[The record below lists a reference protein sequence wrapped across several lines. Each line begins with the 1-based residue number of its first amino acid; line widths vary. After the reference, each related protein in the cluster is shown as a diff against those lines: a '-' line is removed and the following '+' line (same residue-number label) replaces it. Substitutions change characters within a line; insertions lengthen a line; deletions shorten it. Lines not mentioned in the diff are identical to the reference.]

1 VRLVLVLFGWTAAC
15 SPATPEPVHPNDE
28 GKIIVT
34 DAGDPKQQE
43 TYVYVARRPL
53 AIVGLAEARGMD
65 EALARATTDKI
76 ADALDTCA
84 TEQARQQKLVDGSG
98 RVVAQIGAGGQVEG
112 TKVTFEPGQ
121 GIVANGLLCL
131 AAPVRLMTFPPNDG
145 GARGFAIEALWGPG
159 VVNVGKK

>member
-1 VRLVLVLFGWTAAC
+1 VRSLLLLFVVGC
-15 SPATPEPVHPNDE
+15 SPATPEPIHPNDE

-34 DAGDPKQQE
+34 DAGNPQQQE

-65 EALARATTDKI
+65 EALAKATTDRI

-98 RVVAQIGAGGQVEG
+98 RIVAQVGAGGQVEG
-112 TKVTFEPGQ
+112 TNVTFEPGP
-121 GIVANGLLCL
+121 GILANGLLCL
-131 AAPVRLMTFPPNDG
+131 AAPIRLMTFPPGDG
-145 GARGFAIEALWGPG
+145 GARGFAIEAIWGPG
-159 VVNVGKK
+159 VVRIGKKP